1 MARIS
6 FKGYEALGEKL
17 RELEFTAEGGKLL
30 EDAAKAGV
38 QPVADEIR
46 NRLAKLPVSKFQRLP
61 EGEQFK
67 ALSQH
72 QKDDLLDGLGVTPV
86 GRDKNGFVNCK
97 VGFEGYG
104 SFPTKTYPQGVPNA
118 MTARAAESGSSVRQ
132 KTPFVRPAVNAT
144 RKEAVGEMDKV
155 VTDDLKKI
163 FKE

>member
-6 FKGYEALGEKL
+6 FKGYEAFGEKL

-30 EDAAKAGV
+30 EDAVDAGV
-38 QPVADEIR
+38 KPVADEIA

-61 EGEQFK
+61 EGEQFNV
-67 ALSQH
+67 LSQH
-72 QKDDLLDGLGVTPV
+72 QKDDLLDGFGVTPV
-86 GRDKNGFVNCK
+86 GRTKSGFVNRK

-118 MTARAAESGSSVRQ
+118 LIARAAESGSSVRQ

-144 RKEAVGEMDKV
+144 RKKAIGEMDKV
-155 VTDDLKKI
+155 VTDGLKKI